1 MKEYFTAILTG
12 TIPLKDFFFMQ
23 NTDNT
28 MITKQSNFM
37 RIQRP
42 KCKSIENGILHPD
55 QKGRKLYLNNHKTL
69 VKKRKLQLKQKC

>member
-1 MKEYFTAILTG
+1 
-12 TIPLKDFFFMQ
+12 
-23 NTDNT
+23 
-28 MITKQSNFM
+28 M